1 MSTVRDIIRKKGNDV
16 WSISPDA
23 TGYDA
28 MQLMADKN
36 AGALLVMTGDQVN
49 GILSERD
56 CVRKMDIQGRTS
68 RLTRVSDIMTS
79 GVISVQAAE
88 KLEDCMAT
96 MLEKNSN
103 GAVQQTIQQTPGAIG
118 YVGLGYID
126 ATVRA
131 VPMDVDGTLIEP
143 SVENVLSGEYPI
155 SRGLNMFTQ
164 GEPSGL
170 AADFLNF
177 IMSAEGQAIVEEEGF
192 VPVA

>member
-96 MLEKNSN
+96 MLEKNIRHLPVYDGEQLLGLISVRDVLREVVE
-103 GAVQQTIQQTPGAIG
+103 VQKS
-118 YVGLGYID
+118 
-126 ATVRA
+126 
-131 VPMDVDGTLIEP
+131 LISQLE
-143 SVENVLSGEYPI
+143 
-155 SRGLNMFTQ
+155 R
-164 GEPSGL
+164 
-170 AADFLNF
+170 F
-177 IMSAEGQAIVEEEGF
+177 ITGGGR
-192 VPVA
+192 